1 MIHVKHSKTSVIAG
15 MAALL
20 LVGSTYTP
28 ALASDD
34 GSDGAG
40 NDDNGQNGQA
50 KNVIFLIPDGFSQS
64 YATSYRMFKEE
75 SEPIWDERDMF
86 TGHVMTH
93 SNDKAITDSAAAGT
107 AFATGHKTNNGVI
120 GMSPEGESLPTLVDA
135 AKNAGKRTGLVATST
150 ITHATPAAFAAN
162 VESRGSYTEIAK
174 QMVENDHLD
183 LMLGGGRT
191 EFLPEEQ
198 GGIREDGI
206 DLITEAEDRGFAY
219 LETKR
224 QLANWDGDEER
235 LLGLFAEE
243 ALEPAIHQ
251 RTDEPSLGEMTE
263 AAISFL
269 AEEDDGFFLMVEGSQ
284 IDWAGHDNDPLYAM
298 TDTEAF
304 EEAVKT
310 AVNFADENNDTL
322 VVMVGDH
329 DTGGMAVHASEEAHP
344 SMLHGVN
351 SIGATMAAEVDH
363 RLSNLREVLETNTE
377 FEWTEEELDEI
388 KAGESL
394 KLAINGAISK
404 KTGFG
409 WSSYDHTG
417 IDVPLFAYGEGAERF
432 AGTIDNTDVP
442 RLMLQTL
449 GINDF

>member
-1 MIHVKHSKTSVIAG
+1 
-15 MAALL
+15 
-20 LVGSTYTP
+20 
-28 ALASDD
+28 
-34 GSDGAG
+34 
-40 NDDNGQNGQA
+40 
-50 KNVIFLIPDGFSQS
+50 
-64 YATSYRMFKEE
+64 
-75 SEPIWDERDMF
+75 
-86 TGHVMTH
+86 
-93 SNDKAITDSAAAGT
+93 
-107 AFATGHKTNNGVI
+107 
-120 GMSPEGESLPTLVDA
+120 
-135 AKNAGKRTGLVATST
+135 
-150 ITHATPAAFAAN
+150 
-162 VESRGSYTEIAK
+162 
-174 QMVENDHLD
+174 
-183 LMLGGGRT
+183 
-191 EFLPEEQ
+191 
-198 GGIREDGI
+198 
-206 DLITEAEDRGFAY
+206 
-219 LETKR
+219 
-224 QLANWDGDEER
+224 
-235 LLGLFAEE
+235 
-243 ALEPAIHQ
+243 
-251 RTDEPSLGEMTE
+251 MTE

-269 AEEDDGFFLMVEGSQ
+269 SEEDDGFFLMVEGSQ

-304 EEAVKT
+304 EESVKA

-344 SMLHGVN
+344 SMLHGMN

-449 GINDF
+449 GINGF